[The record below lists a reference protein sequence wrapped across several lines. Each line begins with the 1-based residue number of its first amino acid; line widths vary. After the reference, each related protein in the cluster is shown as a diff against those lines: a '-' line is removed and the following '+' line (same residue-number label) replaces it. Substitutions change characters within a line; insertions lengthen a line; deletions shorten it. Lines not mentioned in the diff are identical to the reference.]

1 METFFPVIPDKKH
14 PLRCAVYDR
23 FMRRNP
29 LKTKVETY
37 EEIAREFGIS
47 VPTVQRYIRR
57 MESGKFIDTTK
68 KQGRHV
74 FAWDDEALSFFTN
87 FYLAA
92 MAEVGGCT
100 VRNAYNYTKAKAQE
114 CGWKIGSE
122 QSAYVHARNI
132 SPAMIMLA
140 KGGQRALD
148 NMFYISRDLSKLN
161 PFQLIVGDQH
171 RFDFWCTDE
180 NGNFIR
186 AECYLWLD
194 MATRVVY
201 GVSFDPHYNT
211 RTVVRALRMGIQRF
225 GKFESTYNDN
235 GSSEK
240 SELST
245 RIVEA
250 LQSYGVRFIDEAD
263 LYHADNGRYIVEDT
277 EGCVVDVVKT
287 KADWEKQHRRIFAR
301 VKNAKTKPIER
312 FFNTL
317 EQILRDLCIPG
328 YVKEMGMSAPEE
340 EQADKRLKWQ
350 KKNGYILTY
359 EEFIK
364 KVLQAIEIYENR
376 RHGTLGI
383 SPKER
388 LEEYVR
394 DGWQPTFID
403 KRDEAYLFM
412 ESTFA
417 TVKGD
422 RVRLNNVDYA
432 GPELTRDMILENR
445 GTLVAYNRK
454 KIELR
459 YDPENL
465 DIGVFAIEPGTHNA
479 IALHPVEKIDMLDS
493 GEMVEKL
500 EWKKRNMRAVQEA
513 FEEATKNKNLR
524 ILSDRNAF
532 SELRKAEGLADE
544 ALAIEEKKPVIV
556 PQVVPVIR
564 KTDQNEPLVIP
575 RSVKKEQEENA
586 VVIPQSI
593 RKASLEMSDD
603 DFITGL
609 ASRLSSE
616 NVLRSH
622 SKDVYRTD
630 NERYGSIITRYYS
643 GERLNQEELDFKF
656 KYEGKMKPTEEN
668 YWRQYIRRNFDREY

>member
-1 METFFPVIPDKKH
+1 MNGFLPVVDKKH

-23 FMRRNP
+23 YIRRNP

-37 EEIAREFGIS
+37 NEIAKEFNIS
-47 VPTVQRYIRR
+47 VSTVQRYITKI
-57 MESGKFIDTTK
+57 ESGVFIDESK

-74 FAWDDEALSFFTN
+74 YAWDDEALSFFTN

-92 MAEVGGCT
+92 MAEIGGCT
-100 VRNAYNYTKAKAQE
+100 VRNAYNYTKQRAVE
-114 CGWKIGSE
+114 MGWNIGSE

-148 NMFYISRDLSKLN
+148 NMFYISRDLSKLK

-171 RFDFWCTDE
+171 RFDFWCLSDDGKT
-180 NGNFIR
+180 FIR

-211 RTVVRALRMGIQRF
+211 RTVTRALRMGIRRF

-235 GSSEK
+235 GTSEK
-240 SELST
+240 SDLST
-245 RIVEA
+245 KIVEA

-263 LYHADNGRYIVEDT
+263 LYHAENGRYIVEDT

-317 EQILRDLCIPG
+317 EQILRDLCLPG

-350 KKNGYILTY
+350 KQNGYILTY
-359 EEFIK
+359 DQFIQ
-364 KVLQAIEIYENR
+364 KVLEALEIYENR
-376 RHGTLGI
+376 KHSTLGC

-388 LEEYVR
+388 LNEYVL

-403 KRDEAYLFM
+403 PRDEAYLFM
-412 ESTFA
+412 ESTFV

-432 GPELTRDMILENR
+432 GPELTQEMILQNR

-465 DIGVFAIEPGTHNA
+465 DVGVFAIEPGTHNA
-479 IALHPVEKIDMLDS
+479 IALHPVEKIDMLDDE
-493 GEMVEKL
+493 EMVKSL

-513 FEEATKNKNLR
+513 FENATKDKNIR
-524 ILSDRNAF
+524 VLSDPQKF
-532 SELRKAEGLADE
+532 QELHTAENLAEQALE
-544 ALAIEEKKPVIV
+544 APKQELKPTPVIKKADYEKEDFAI
-556 PQVVPVIR
+556 PLSR
-564 KTDQNEPLVIP
+564 KKENEYESEYIP
-575 RSVKKEQEENA
+575 RTVRNSE
-586 VVIPQSI
+586 
-593 RKASLEMSDD
+593 EMSDEE
-603 DFITGL
+603 FMHGL
-609 ASRLSSE
+609 ASRISSE
-616 NVLRSH
+616 NILRSH
-622 SKDVYRTD
+622 TKDVFMTD
-630 NERYGSIITRYYS
+630 RDRYQSILERYLN
-643 GERLNQEELDFKF
+643 GERLTHEELDFKF
-656 KYEGKMKPTEEN
+656 FYEGKMTPQEEAYFAAFTKN
-668 YWRQYIRRNFDREY
+668 NFNRG